1 MKRPRT
7 GQGQAKMK
15 ADLAKKSETKKKKS
29 SLKINSKTGV
39 YSNYRKEGLPM
50 SAKQRSNLTDRQRS
64 GDDDVKPGY
73 KVNKGPGGGLRPSRR
88 PKKRPDVK

>member
-1 MKRPRT
+1 
-7 GQGQAKMK
+7 MK
-15 ADLAKKSETKKKKS
+15 ADLAKKSEKKKS
-29 SLKINSKTGV
+29 DLKINSKTGV